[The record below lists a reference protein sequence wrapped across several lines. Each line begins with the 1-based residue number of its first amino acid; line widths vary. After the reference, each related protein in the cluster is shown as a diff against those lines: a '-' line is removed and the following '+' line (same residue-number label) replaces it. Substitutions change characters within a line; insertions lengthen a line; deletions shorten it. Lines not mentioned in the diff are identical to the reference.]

1 MQGSSSLQCRTEKG
15 AKMCECVGKVC
26 VYQTDLTSVWLGFDV
41 WTHTRACTHLRVL
54 ARAHILQMIV
64 FKEFKPGSSGGRSAS
79 WPRSREWSVA
89 SVHGD
94 KKPGWY
100 AQTAIFSH
108 ILPHTKK
115 RLSSFLVAH
124 TDAVTYHFF
133 HTCPLFLFVP
143 RSCASPPSTYFPFP
157 CPLISTISKPS
168 TSLYSFIF
176 HSPLKHTHTSPLSSF
191 QKTEAFHSDSL
202 ALLVSFFFPL
212 LLLLSPHSFSY

>member
-124 TDAVTYHFF
+124 TDRRSHL
-133 HTCPLFLFVP
+133 PFLP
-143 RSCASPPSTYFPFP
+143 H
-157 CPLISTISKPS
+157 L
-168 TSLYSFIF
+168 SFISLCAPLMCL
-176 HSPLKHTHTSPLSSF
+176 SPIYLLPVPLPSHLHHLK
-191 QKTEAFHSDSL
+191 
-202 ALLVSFFFPL
+202 ALHFPL
-212 LLLLSPHSFSY
+212 LLYLSFPSETHTHLPSPLSRRRRLFILTALLF